1 MDIAFSVKDE
11 QQSACNLH
19 LLYPILTYFVRI
31 LDVMFHHAHVFVR
44 RFDVNT
50 QVALE
55 VSDAAVEI
63 ANPGL
68 LVLRKKYEVDG

>member
-11 QQSACNLH
+11 QQSPCNLH
-19 LLYPILTYFVRI
+19 LFYPILTYFESI
-31 LDVMFHHAHVFVR
+31 LDVMFHHAHMLVR

-55 VSDAAVEI
+55 VSDAAIEI

-68 LVLRKKYEVDG
+68 LMLRKEHEVNG

>member
-11 QQSACNLH
+11 QQSPCNLH
-19 LLYPILTYFVRI
+19 LFYPILTYFERI
-31 LDVMFHHAHVFVR
+31 LDVMFHHAHMLVR

-55 VSDAAVEI
+55 VSDAAIEI

-68 LVLRKKYEVDG
+68 LMLRKEHKVDG